1 MFEIRSHVTG
11 TEVPILVR
19 FSDQVLEWFV
29 GGESGGR
36 FHVDGIVDFELD
48 VDQHAN
54 VDLHVHLASGHT
66 ESLGLPAEAR
76 PDLQLLVASIERA
89 RV

>member
-11 TEVPILVR
+11 TEVPVLVR

-36 FHVDGIVDFELD
+36 YHVDGILGFEVD

-54 VDLHVHLASGHT
+54 VDLRVRLAGGRT
-66 ESLGLPAEAR
+66 ATLGLPAEAR
-76 PDLQLLVASIERA
+76 PDLQLLIAGIERE